1 MCQNS
6 FTLLVS
12 YHMKHAVIVY
22 IITTIK
28 ELERKLFFEYN
39 YSAYLVHET
48 GFEVQQ
54 LFITDISL

>member
-1 MCQNS
+1 
-6 FTLLVS
+6 
-12 YHMKHAVIVY
+12 MKHAVIVY

-48 GFEVQQ
+48 GCEVQQ
-54 LFITDISL
+54 PFYYRHFIVIGMFSCP